1 MKRIVVN
8 IAISFFATFF
18 ITPQTLAESSHICK
32 MTANGGRVCGSEESL
47 ANKHSSSSVFSFQKN
62 EEKSV
67 KRIKTK
73 KIEKPYSEENL
84 QTQNEKKVQKPFS
97 ELKVASETIKPKA
110 LKLVK
115 KSLNQPKAKLHDK
128 KKLRQRKISPANVEK
143 FPGRYRFSYEG
154 IPVSSSEDMGTV
166 GIHYDTKPF
175 DDFSDVYLG
184 FGGYGAM
191 GGDRGG
197 FFTGGA
203 TLGVHSFLDVP
214 NMPNDYAVDAGFFAG
229 GGGGAEAFPGGG
241 LMLRSHLMLEKE
253 FDSVTLRYGF
263 ARTDFPNT
271 TNTNDSDTHVTIG
284 LSIPEHNFSSKI
296 FKDSGVT
303 LKEHQMSRRIV
314 PVMMWYS
321 PDSDAKK
328 RSGGALTADINLL
341 GFQHHQYLDDNLYRT
356 FEAYGAGGGGTDGF
370 AKVLGGLGVN
380 YPMSDWISAD
390 AKLSIG
396 MAGGGD
402 IDTGGGLI
410 VQPMAGLEIPLFEH
424 WSLKPMIG
432 KTYAPDGNFSA
443 TTTEL
448 GLAWTGNQSIRGT
461 NAFAPSTTNFAIR
474 NKTYFPDSG
483 SKTKS
488 GDSYDSQIHQLGIE
502 LSKPVNEYLSLSG
515 SAYGAYSGGVGAYA
529 EGLFGVKLDPIS
541 LYNRSIKS
549 SWSPLLRYEIGVGGG
564 GGMDVG
570 EGLIHQWTLG
580 VDYDSFLGVVALE
593 LGRMEPLDGG
603 SFGANVLQMGITW

>member
-1 MKRIVVN
+1 M
-8 IAISFFATFF
+8 S
-18 ITPQTLAESSHICK
+18 
-32 MTANGGRVCGSEESL
+32 ANGGRICDSEDKISTMSSESIMDFWNGSE
-47 ANKHSSSSVFSFQKN
+47 
-62 EEKSV
+62 KSE
-67 KRIKTK
+67 TK
-73 KIEKPYSEENL
+73 ERKG
-84 QTQNEKKVQKPFS
+84 
-97 ELKVASETIKPKA
+97 LKVERLS
-110 LKLVK
+110 
-115 KSLNQPKAKLHDK
+115 SG
-128 KKLRQRKISPANVEK
+128 RKITSVIPKQKMAAILKPEKRLQLTVNLHNKESKQRIFNPANVEN
-143 FPGRYRFSYEG
+143 FSGRYRFSYED

-166 GIHYDTKPF
+166 GVHYDVKPF
-175 DDFSDVYLG
+175 DAFSDIYLG

-191 GGDRGG
+191 AGDRGG

-214 NMPNDYAVDAGFFAG
+214 NMADDYAFDVGFFAG
-229 GGGGAEAFPGGG
+229 GGGGADAFPGGG

-253 FDSVTLRYGF
+253 FDLVTLRYGF
-263 ARTDFPNT
+263 SRTDFPNT
-271 TNTNDSDTHVTIG
+271 TNPNDSDTHVSIG
-284 LSIPEHNFSSKI
+284 LSIPERNFSSKI

-328 RSGGALTADINLL
+328 RSGGALTTEISLL
-341 GFQHHQYLDDNLYRT
+341 GFQQHQYLNDNLYRT

-370 AKVLGGLGVN
+370 AKVLGGLGAN
-380 YPMSDWISAD
+380 YPVFNWVNAD

-410 VQPMAGLEIPLFEH
+410 IQPMLGFEIPLFSQ

-448 GLAWTGNQSIRGT
+448 GFTWTGNKAIRDT
-461 NAFAPSTTNFAIR
+461 DVIRPSETNFAIR
-474 NKTYFPDSG
+474 NKTYFPDDSAR
-483 SKTKS
+483 TKS
-488 GDSYDSQIHQLGIE
+488 GGIYSSQINQLGIE
-502 LSKPVNEYLSLSG
+502 LSKPVNDWLSLSG

-529 EGLFGVKLDPIS
+529 EGLFGVKLEPMS
-541 LYNRSIKS
+541 MYNDFNQSD
-549 SWSPLLRYEIGVGGG
+549 WSPLLRYEIGVGGG

-570 EGLIHQWTLG
+570 EGLIHQWTVG
-580 VDYDSFLGVVALE
+580 VNYDAFLGGVAFE
-593 LGRMEPLDGG
+593 FGRMKGLDGG
-603 SFGANVLQMGITW
+603 TFGANVLQLGITW

>member
-1 MKRIVVN
+1 MKKIIGN

-18 ITPQTLAESSHICK
+18 ITPQALAGSSYGCK

-47 ANKHSSSSVFSFQKN
+47 ANKSSSNIFSFWKD
-62 EEKSV
+62 EEKPA
-67 KRIKTK
+67 KKTTTQ
-73 KIEKPYSEENL
+73 KIEKYYSEENP
-84 QTQNEKKVQKPFS
+84 QIENKEETQKPFA
-97 ELKVASETIKPKA
+97 ERKVVPKVIKPKT
-110 LKLVK
+110 LNVTTK
-115 KSLNQPKAKLHDK
+115 KSNQPKIRLYDK
-128 KKLRQRKISPANVEK
+128 KKPKQRKINPANVEK
-143 FPGRYRFSYEG
+143 FPGRYRFSYED

-175 DDFSDVYLG
+175 DAFSDVYLG

-214 NMPNDYAVDAGFFAG
+214 NMPDDYAFDAGLFAG
-229 GGGGAEAFPGGG
+229 GGGGADAFPGGG

-253 FDSVTLRYGF
+253 FDVATLRYGF

-271 TNTNDSDTHVTIG
+271 TNTNDSDTHISIG
-284 LSIPEHNFSSKI
+284 LSIPERNFSSKI
-296 FKDSGVT
+296 FKDSGIT

-328 RSGGALTADINLL
+328 RSGGALTADISLL
-341 GFQHHQYLDDNLYRT
+341 GFQHHQYLDDNFYRT

-380 YPMSDWISAD
+380 YPIANWISAD

-410 VQPMAGLEIPLFEH
+410 VQPMAGFEIPLFEH

-461 NAFAPSTTNFAIR
+461 NAFAPSETNFAIR

-483 SKTKS
+483 AKTKS
-488 GDSYDSQIHQLGIE
+488 GGSYDSQIHQLGIE

-541 LYNRSIKS
+541 LYNRSRNS
-549 SWSPLLRYEIGVGGG
+549 NWSPLLRYEIGVGGG

-580 VDYDSFLGVVALE
+580 VEYNAFLGGIALE
-593 LGRMEPLDGG
+593 FGRMEGLDGG
-603 SFGANVLQMGITW
+603 TFGANVLQFGITW

>member
-1 MKRIVVN
+1 MRKLLKNIIVPF
-8 IAISFFATFF
+8 IATFF
-18 ITPQTLAESSHICK
+18 VSSQTLAGSLYNCK
-32 MTANGGRVCGSEESL
+32 MASNGERICGSEENL
-47 ANKHSSSSVFSFQKN
+47 SSASNVLSFWSN
-62 EEKSV
+62 
-67 KRIKTK
+67 TNN
-73 KIEKPYSEENL
+73 P
-84 QTQNEKKVQKPFS
+84 QTQ
-97 ELKVASETIKPKA
+97 
-110 LKLVK
+110 
-115 KSLNQPKAKLHDK
+115 DK
-128 KKLRQRKISPANVEK
+128 KKKQKPHSKSKITLYNKKQPKQRIINLANVEE
-143 FPGRYRFSYEG
+143 FPGRYRFSYED
-154 IPVSSSEDMGTV
+154 IPVSSNEDMGTV

-175 DDFSDVYLG
+175 SDFSDVYLG

-214 NMPNDYAVDAGFFAG
+214 NMPDDYAFDVGLFAG

-253 FDSVTLRYGF
+253 FDLVTLRYGI
-263 ARTDFPNT
+263 ARTDFINT
-271 TNTNDSDTHVTIG
+271 TNSNDSDTHVAIG
-284 LSIPEHNFSSKI
+284 LSIPERNFSSKI
-296 FKDSGVT
+296 FKDGGVT

-328 RSGGALTADINLL
+328 RSGGTLTADINLL
-341 GFQHHQYLDDNLYRT
+341 GFQHHQYLDDHLYRT

-380 YPMSDWISAD
+380 YPVFNWVNAD

-410 VQPMAGLEIPLFEH
+410 IQPMAGLEIPLSEH

-448 GLAWTGNQSIRGT
+448 GFAWTGNKSIRGIDGFT
-461 NAFAPSTTNFAIR
+461 PSETNFSIR
-474 NKTYFPDSG
+474 NKTYFPDSDA
-483 SKTKS
+483 KTKS
-488 GDSYDSQIHQLGIE
+488 GGTYDSQIHQLGIE
-502 LSKPVNEYLSLSG
+502 FSKPVSDYLSLSG

-529 EGLFGVKLDPIS
+529 EGLFGVKLNPIS
-541 LYNRSIKS
+541 LYN
-549 SWSPLLRYEIGVGGG
+549 WSPLLRYEIGVGGG

-580 VDYDSFLGVVALE
+580 ADYDSFLGVVAVE

-603 SFGANVLQMGITW
+603 TFGANVLQLGVTW

>member
-1 MKRIVVN
+1 MIKLVRN
-8 IAISFFATFF
+8 ITIPFVITFFASS
-18 ITPQTLAESSHICK
+18 QTMAGYSYDCK
-32 MTANGGRVCGSEESL
+32 MTTNGGRVCGSEEKL
-47 ANKHSSSSVFSFQKN
+47 ALISKISSSWSDNKQQEQEQEQEQEQNN
-62 EEKSV
+62 E
-67 KRIKTK
+67 T
-73 KIEKPYSEENL
+73 
-84 QTQNEKKVQKPFS
+84 TQKPFA
-97 ELKVASETIKPKA
+97 ELKVVSETIK
-110 LKLVK
+110 LKPLVLTVK
-115 KSLNQPKAKLHDK
+115 TPSQTKVQAHK
-128 KKLRQRKISPANVEK
+128 KKNPKQRTINPANVEK
-143 FPGRYRFSYEG
+143 FPGRYRFSYED
-154 IPVSSSEDMGTV
+154 IPVSSNEDMGTV

-175 DDFSDVYLG
+175 NNFSDVYLG

-214 NMPNDYAVDAGFFAG
+214 NMPDDYAFDAGFFAG

-253 FDSVTLRYGF
+253 FDLVTLRYGF

-271 TNTNDSDTHVTIG
+271 TNTNDSDTHISIG
-284 LSIPEHNFSSKI
+284 LSIPERNFSSKI
-296 FKDSGVT
+296 FKDSGIT

-328 RSGGALTADINLL
+328 RSGGALTADISLL

-410 VQPMAGLEIPLFEH
+410 VQPMAGFEIPLFEH

-461 NAFAPSTTNFAIR
+461 NAFAPSETNFAIR

-483 SKTKS
+483 AKTKS
-488 GDSYDSQIHQLGIE
+488 GGSYDSQIHQLGIE

-515 SAYGAYSGGVGAYA
+515 SAYGAYSGSVGAYA
-529 EGLFGVKLDPIS
+529 EGLFGVKINPIS
-541 LYNRSIKS
+541 MYNKQLA
-549 SWSPLLRYEIGVGGG
+549 WSPLVRYEVGVGGG

-580 VDYDSFLGVVALE
+580 IDYDSFLGVVALE

-603 SFGANVLQMGITW
+603 TFSANVLQLGITW

>member
-1 MKRIVVN
+1 MRFIFELYIVTKFINRKTIRLLSKVKLFFLLGCTISIQVAANSSYSCKMNAAGSRVCESIIKLPALSMLSFYSGGNTTNKIATESQQARQVN
-8 IAISFFATFF
+8 IPVATK
-18 ITPQTLAESSHICK
+18 IAPP
-32 MTANGGRVCGSEESL
+32 N
-47 ANKHSSSSVFSFQKN
+47 
-62 EEKSV
+62 
-67 KRIKTK
+67 IKT
-73 KIEKPYSEENL
+73 
-84 QTQNEKKVQKPFS
+84 
-97 ELKVASETIKPKA
+97 
-110 LKLVK
+110 
-115 KSLNQPKAKLHDK
+115 
-128 KKLRQRKISPANVEK
+128 QRIINFADAEK
-143 FPGRYRFSYEG
+143 FSGRYRFSYED

-166 GIHYDTKPF
+166 GVHYDTKPF
-175 DDFSDVYLG
+175 NAFSDVYLG

-214 NMPNDYAVDAGFFAG
+214 NMPDDYAFDAGFFAG

-253 FDSVTLRYGF
+253 FDLVTLRYGF

-271 TNTNDSDTHVTIG
+271 TNTNDSDTHVSIG
-284 LSIPEHNFSSKI
+284 LSIPERNFSSKI
-296 FKDSGVT
+296 FKDSGIT

-328 RSGGALTADINLL
+328 RSGGALTSDINLL
-341 GFQHHQYLDDNLYRT
+341 GFQHHQYLNDNLYRT

-380 YPMSDWISAD
+380 YPITDWISAD
-390 AKLSIG
+390 AKLSMG

-410 VQPMAGLEIPLFEH
+410 IQPMAGLEIPLFKH

-483 SKTKS
+483 SKTKN

-502 LSKPVNEYLSLSG
+502 LSKPVNDWMSLSG
-515 SAYGAYSGGVGAYA
+515 SAYGAYSGSVGAYA
-529 EGLFGVKLDPIS
+529 EGLFGVKINPINM
-541 LYNRSIKS
+541 YNEQST
-549 SWSPLLRYEIGVGGG
+549 WSPLVRYEVGVGGG